1 MEASLSKRK
10 LPNLT
15 IFFYYFFFTI
25 FFLIVLKSLLKVC
38 PTHTNPSSSGLGTR
52 GIPLGSSLHMCENML
67 ALVCL
72 VDYQL
77 ANLLHKSTKLHNRH
91 NRQT

>member
-15 IFFYYFFFTI
+15 FFYFFLLLYFFN
-25 FFLIVLKSLLKVC
+25 FFLKSLLQVC
-38 PTHTNPSSSGLGTR
+38 PTHTNPSSSGLGTG

-72 VDYQL
+72 GDYHL
-77 ANLLHKSTKLHNRH
+77 ANLLHKSTTLH